1 MIKLH
6 PSSLGKI
13 MGAAKSKK
21 AEDLSVGAKTYCKQL
36 AKEFVYGFRTEVS
49 SKHMDKGT
57 IVEDQSIDLYN
68 DVFFTSHKKNT
79 ERRENQ
85 WLTGECD
92 ILARD
97 RIIDI
102 KSAWSLAT
110 FPAYKEDVHS
120 SDYEWQGRAYM
131 MLWDVDLFELA
142 YCLVNTPS
150 ELIGWESEELHYVDH
165 IPKELRITCMKY
177 NRCPEREELIK
188 TKATAAQNFIN
199 ECIQAI
205 SDHHTG

>member
-13 MGAAKSKK
+13 MSAAKSKK
-21 AEDLSVGAKTYCKQL
+21 PEDLSAGAKTYCKQL
-36 AKEFVYGFRTEVS
+36 AKEFAYNYRAEIG
-49 SKHMDKGT
+49 SKYLDKGT
-57 IVEDQSIDLYN
+57 IVEDLSIDLYN

-79 ERRENQ
+79 ERRENE

-110 FPAYKEDVHS
+110 FPAFKEDVHS
-120 SDYEWQGRAYM
+120 TDYEWQGRAYM
-131 MLWDVDLFELA
+131 MLWDVDHFELA
-142 YCLVNTPS
+142 YCLVSTPA
-150 ELIGWESEELHYVDH
+150 ELIGWESEDLHYVDH
-165 IPKELRITCMKY
+165 IPKELRVTCFHY
-177 NRCPEREELIK
+177 DRCPEREELIK
-188 TKATAAQNFIN
+188 IKATAAQKFISQCV
-199 ECIQAI
+199 EQIAT
-205 SDHHTG
+205 DH